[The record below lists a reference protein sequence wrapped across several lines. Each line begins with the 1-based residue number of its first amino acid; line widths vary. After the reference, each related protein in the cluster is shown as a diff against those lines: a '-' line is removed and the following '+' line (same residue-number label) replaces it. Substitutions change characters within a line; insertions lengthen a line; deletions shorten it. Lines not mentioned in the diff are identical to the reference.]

1 MLGRPDAGDPSVRSG
16 TGREFTIQSLFFEN
30 GCFLI
35 ISEGL
40 PRIGAIS
47 ASISTSGGKVNTA
60 KVIPSK
66 YDSIFITTISEKVS
80 SMINGI
86 CLVSLHN
93 KTQLQL
99 EDMKAIMAAVM
110 DIIDKRK
117 DDEGQSQ

>member
-1 MLGRPDAGDPSVRSG
+1 MLGRPDAEDSSVRSG
-16 TGREFTIQSLFFEN
+16 TGRDFSIQGLFFEN

-35 ISEGL
+35 ISEGP

-80 SMINGI
+80 SMTNGI

-93 KTQLQL
+93 KSQLQL

-110 DIIDKRK
+110 DIIDRRK
-117 DDEGQSQ
+117 DVEGKSQ